1 MKAVEQKK
9 VELPLIGRTYTLY
22 GKLTN
27 TDDYYK
33 TIGEIADNYLQ
44 QFSDAEQFL
53 ELIQRAGK
61 NQSIFRR
68 KITREKDSLITSIL
82 KDLDSKLS
90 VYTENVEAH
99 LKSLSVMQK
108 TDSALATTRE
118 QYYLYMLEIELVNRI
133 NKEKFLSSNFRIA
146 FLPHCIRDL
155 SRECLSKPDEID
167 YVCKGCSKIC
177 NINAVS
183 KLLKSKDIAPY
194 LWMTAELGPLF
205 KSLKIKYENF
215 GVLGIACI
223 PELINGMR
231 TCLGKNIPVV
241 GIPIDANRC
250 ARWMGKF
257 HDNTVN
263 LQKLEKLLS

>member
-1 MKAVEQKK
+1 MKVVEQKK
-9 VELPLIGRTYTLY
+9 TNVPLNGRTYSLY
-22 GKLTN
+22 GRQISSDN
-27 TDDYYK
+27 YYK
-33 TIGEIADNYLQ
+33 TIGMIADDYLQ
-44 QFSDAEQFL
+44 QFSDAKQL
-53 ELIQRAGK
+53 LGLIQKAGK
-61 NQSIFRR
+61 NNSYLRR
-68 KITREKDSLITSIL
+68 KFIREKDSLITSIL

-99 LKSLSVMQK
+99 LKSLSMMQK

-133 NKEKFLSSNFRIA
+133 NKEKFLSSNFKIA

-177 NINAVS
+177 NINAIS

-205 KSLKIKYENF
+205 KSFKMKYENF

-231 TCLGKNIPVV
+231 TCLGKNIHVV

-263 LQKLEKLLS
+263 LEKLEKLLT

>member
-1 MKAVEQKK
+1 MKANEQKK
-9 VELPLIGRTYTLY
+9 ADAPLNGRTYSLY
-22 GKLTN
+22 GSQISS
-27 TDDYYK
+27 DDYYK
-33 TIGEIADNYLQ
+33 TIGTIADDYLQ
-44 QFSDAEQFL
+44 QFPNINQL
-53 ELIQRAGK
+53 LGLIQKAGK
-61 NQSIFRR
+61 NKGLIIR
-68 KITREKDSLITSIL
+68 KFTKEKDPLINSLLI
-82 KDLDSKLS
+82 DLDSKLS
-90 VYTENVEAH
+90 VYTENIETH
-99 LKSLSVMQK
+99 LKSLSMMQK
-108 TDSALATTRE
+108 TDSALSTTRE

-133 NKEKFLSSNFRIA
+133 NKEKFLSSNFKIA

-177 NINAVS
+177 NINAIS

-231 TCLGKNIPVV
+231 TCLSKKIPVV

-257 HDNTVN
+257 YDNTIN
-263 LQKLEKLLS
+263 LGKLEKLLS